1 MQVSIGESV
10 IAVLIDRL
18 EVTFLSHVVVVVV
31 IVGDV
36 VVVRIDGDVDGE
48 RR

>member
-18 EVTFLSHVVVVVV
+18 EVTFLSHVVVVV
-31 IVGDV
+31 IGDV